1 MTKNRS
7 PLRCAERLVG
17 RRHGVSRAQRAG
29 YWGPR
34 WERVCVGRLSEPSS
48 SILVA
53 AATPAPAAVM
63 TEQMTLRG
71 TLKGH
76 NGWVTQI
83 ATTPQFPDMILSA
96 SRDKTIIMWKLTRD
110 ETNYG
115 IPQRALRGHSHFV
128 SDVVISSDG
137 QFALSGSWDG
147 TLRLWDLT
155 TQIVSG
161 SRDKT
166 IKLWNT
172 LGVCKYTVQDESHS
186 EWVSC
191 VRFSPN
197 SSNPIIVSCGWDK
210 LVKVWNLANCKL
222 KTNHIGHTG
231 YLNTVTVSPDGS
243 LCASGGKDGQAM
255 LWDLNEGKHLYT
267 LDGGDIINALCFS
280 PNRYWLCAATGPS
293 IKIWDLEGKI
303 IVDELKQ
310 EVISTSSKAE
320 PPQCTS
326 LAWSADGQTLFAGY
340 TDNLVRV
347 WQVTIGTR

>member
-1 MTKNRS
+1 
-7 PLRCAERLVG
+7 
-17 RRHGVSRAQRAG
+17 
-29 YWGPR
+29 
-34 WERVCVGRLSEPSS
+34 
-48 SILVA
+48 
-53 AATPAPAAVM
+53 M

-155 TQIVSG
+155 TLSL
-161 SRDKT
+161 DLE
-166 IKLWNT
+166 IKPSSYGIPWVCANT
-172 LGVCKYTVQDESHS
+172 LSSLTLSPKLKCSGTVSAHCNLRLPGSGDSGASVSIAAGATGDESHS

-326 LAWSADGQTLFAGY
+326 LAWSADGQVSGLCP
-340 TDNLVRV
+340 LR
-347 WQVTIGTR
+347 

>member
-1 MTKNRS
+1 
-7 PLRCAERLVG
+7 
-17 RRHGVSRAQRAG
+17 
-29 YWGPR
+29 
-34 WERVCVGRLSEPSS
+34 
-48 SILVA
+48 
-53 AATPAPAAVM
+53 M

-155 TQIVSG
+155 TLSLDLEIKPSSYGIPWVCANTLSSLILSPRLECSSAISAHCKLCLPG
-161 SRDKT
+161 SRHSPASASRVAGT
-166 IKLWNT
+166 T
-172 LGVCKYTVQDESHS
+172 GACHQDESHS

-340 TDNLVRV
+340 T
-347 WQVTIGTR
+347 